1 MWHHLHVHP
10 HKSSAILRVVLAM
23 LLIILGLAGLVTA
36 KSPNLQ
42 LIEGGVVVLSLV
54 LLVLA
59 VRSLRR

>member
-10 HKSSAILRVVLAM
+10 HKWFEIIGVVLP
-23 LLIILGLAGLVTA
+23 LLMIILGLAGLVTA